1 MMRHTPCFLPPTRRD
16 LLRSLAAAALGT
28 ALPSGCAPE
37 GYLVLQQQ
45 VRQLTQD
52 NSKLREDFETLRAKQ
67 DMDSMRIWG
76 KVNCNNDQVRDFIHR
91 CENGESAN
99 CSTDAW
105 GGAIAFMTTQPYMHM
120 YLRPKEGL
128 RGMVHFR
135 QGQILSLIE
144 SHNIFPT
151 TKFLIMVQ
159 PPSEVAKQVDD
170 ALEAGND
177 LRQHL
182 FLTLRLPRN
191 VKVIGPQL
199 IPCKLKADAITS
211 QYSRHLLRPRQ
222 GEPGENEPR
231 TRVWL
236 FRTDC
241 GAT

>member
-1 MMRHTPCFLPPTRRD
+1 MNR
-16 LLRSLAAAALGT
+16 LRTKCAGLAPWMLATLA
-28 ALPSGCAPE
+28 GCAPE
-37 GYLVLQQQ
+37 GYFALQSQ
-45 VRQLTQD
+45 VRQLAQD
-52 NSKLREDFETLRAKQ
+52 NVKLHEEVDALRSKQEL
-67 DMDSMRIWG
+67 DSMRVWG
-76 KVNCNNDQVRDFIHR
+76 KVSCNNDQVRDFIKR

-99 CSTDAW
+99 CSNDAW

-120 YLRPKEGL
+120 YLWSKEGL

-151 TKFLIMVQ
+151 TKFLILVQ
-159 PPSEVAKQVDD
+159 PASAAGKQVDE
-170 ALEAGND
+170 AMEAGND

-211 QYSRHLLRPRQ
+211 QFSKHLLRPRQ
-222 GEPGENEPR
+222 GEPGDNEQR

-241 GAT
+241 GAN